1 MEKESSTSNPQ
12 TSRNE
17 ITIKFSNKI
26 EKLREGNW
34 TKWSR
39 EVKMSLRAQKAWK
52 YVVGEVPEP
61 KEKEAKKEW
70 NEINDQIVGA
80 LGTIV
85 DEPLQHAI
93 DDITNAKSAWDKL
106 KEKTQAKGLVG
117 KLENMQTAIKTRFN
131 QDIPFS
137 KTITQIRDSIDAVF
151 DPTPPT
157 KDEWLTILLMN
168 ALGEGEFE
176 WLRKILLSFLTT
188 SKSQLTAE
196 DVIKRIEAESR
207 EQERTEDSAMAMKAK
222 TTKRKPKAKCNV
234 CQRPGHTAEGC
245 WEEGGGA
252 EGSAPSWWKK
262 GKCKGDLRGAP
273 KTQT

>member
-1 MEKESSTSNPQ
+1 MSNELSTNSPQ

-17 ITIKFSNKI
+17 ISIKFSNKI

-61 KEKEAKKEW
+61 KDREEKREW

-93 DDITNAKSAWDKL
+93 DEITNAKTAWEKL

-117 KLENMQTAIKTRFN
+117 KLENMQTAIKTRFS
-131 QDIPFS
+131 QDTSFS
-137 KTITQIRDSIDAVF
+137 KTIMQIRDSIDVVF

-168 ALGEGEFE
+168 ALSEGEFE

-188 SKSQLTAE
+188 SKNQLTA
-196 DVIKRIEAESR
+196 
-207 EQERTEDSAMAMKAK
+207 
-222 TTKRKPKAKCNV
+222 C
-234 CQRPGHTAEGC
+234 
-245 WEEGGGA
+245 
-252 EGSAPSWWKK
+252 
-262 GKCKGDLRGAP
+262 
-273 KTQT
+273 